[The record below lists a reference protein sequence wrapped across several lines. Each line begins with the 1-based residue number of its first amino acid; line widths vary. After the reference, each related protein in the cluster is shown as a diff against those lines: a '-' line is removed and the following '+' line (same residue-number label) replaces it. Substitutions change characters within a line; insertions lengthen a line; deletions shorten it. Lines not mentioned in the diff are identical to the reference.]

1 MSEVN
6 VCFASDDRYSKYMY
20 TAMLS
25 LLLNTKAFV
34 HFFIFDGGIREANR
48 KILAGLAGK
57 YQCSVEIVEFP
68 EKLRNMFP
76 DTEKHLSAAIY
87 YRLYAATFIPS
98 AERLIYIDCD
108 TLVVGDIEKLYNT
121 DLKGMCIA
129 AVPDGNAKKHTERLK
144 LERYINS
151 GVLLMDLK
159 AFREQHIEDEFTA
172 YIRKYSPMIPAFP
185 KLVKE
190 LITDPESLAEF
201 EVLQERAESH
211 EDGADEVREKVGS
224 FIKACDSRFGL
235 GEAKVKE
242 LTESLFEYTDGLDH
256 LDFPDQDVINCVL
269 KDRTLYLDKSWN
281 VQTIGRH
288 RSYIAGFDKPES
300 EKNIIHYIVRK
311 PWRYHCHSPYQGLWF
326 SYFAKTPWKLEALY
340 WYVIRLI
347 KFFYYR
353 RDVGADEVWYRIL
366 GVNAIKC
373 RTESD
378 ADGHEHVAE
387 RRLFGI
393 KI

>member
-1 MSEVN
+1 
-6 VCFASDDRYSKYMY
+6 
-20 TAMLS
+20 ML
-25 LLLNTKAFV
+25 
-34 HFFIFDGGIREANR
+34 GGNR
-48 KILAGLAGK
+48 GVSRDA
-57 YQCSVEIVEFP
+57 
-68 EKLRNMFP
+68 FP

-129 AVPDGNAKKHTERLK
+129 AVPDGNAKKHIERLK

-172 YIRKYSPMIPAFP
+172 YIRKYSAMIPAFP

-340 WYVIRLI
+340 WYVICLI

>member
-34 HFFIFDGGIREANR
+34 HFFIFDGGIRAENR
-48 KILAGLAGK
+48 KVLAGLAGK
-57 YQCSVEIVEFP
+57 HHCSVEIVEFP

-76 DTEKHLSAAIY
+76 GTDKHLSEAIY
-87 YRLYAATFIPS
+87 YRLYAATFIPQ
-98 AERLIYIDCD
+98 ADRLVYIDCD

-121 DLKGMCIA
+121 DLKGNCIA
-129 AVPDGNAKKHTERLK
+129 AVPDGNAKKHIERLK
-144 LERYINS
+144 VERYINS
-151 GVLLMDLK
+151 GVLLMDLA
-159 AFREQHIEDEFTA
+159 AFRAQHIEDEFTA
-172 YIRKYSPMIPAFP
+172 YIREYSAKIAAFP
-185 KLVKE
+185 KLLMECV
-190 LITDPESLAEF
+190 TDPAS
-201 EVLQERAESH
+201 LQEFDALRKRAESH
-211 EDGADEVREKVGS
+211 ADKAEAVREKVGN
-224 FIKACDSRFGL
+224 FIRACDQKYGL
-235 GEAKVKE
+235 GETKVKE
-242 LTESLFEYTDGLDH
+242 LLERLLDYTDGLDH

-269 KDRTLYLDKSWN
+269 RDRTLYLDKSWN

-340 WYVIRLI
+340 WYVICLI

-366 GVNAIKC
+366 GGNAIKC

>member
-1 MSEVN
+1 MSGT
-6 VCFASDDRYSKYMY
+6 S
-20 TAMLS
+20 T
-25 LLLNTKAFV
+25 
-34 HFFIFDGGIREANR
+34 
-48 KILAGLAGK
+48 
-57 YQCSVEIVEFP
+57 P
-68 EKLRNMFP
+68 
-76 DTEKHLSAAIY
+76 
-87 YRLYAATFIPS
+87 
-98 AERLIYIDCD
+98 
-108 TLVVGDIEKLYNT
+108 
-121 DLKGMCIA
+121 
-129 AVPDGNAKKHTERLK
+129 
-144 LERYINS
+144 
-151 GVLLMDLK
+151 DLK

-172 YIRKYSPMIPAFP
+172 YIRKYSAMIPAFP

-353 RDVGADEVWYRIL
+353 RDVGADELWYRIL
-366 GVNAIKC
+366 GFDAIKC
-373 RTESD
+373 RTETD
-378 ADGHEHVAE
+378 ADGHERVVE
-387 RRLFGI
+387 RRIFGV

>member
-25 LLLNTKAFV
+25 LLLNTKAF
-34 HFFIFDGGIREANR
+34 
-48 KILAGLAGK
+48 ILAGLAGK

-129 AVPDGNAKKHTERLK
+129 AVPDGNAKKHIERLK

-172 YIRKYSPMIPAFP
+172 YIRKYSAMIPAFP

-211 EDGADEVREKVGS
+211 EVGADELGS